1 MEFSPVGNNRLLVM
15 AELVDVAELD
25 AVAVAVAVELDMLC
39 TSCCLAAVRFAVV
52 VAVILTVV

>member
-25 AVAVAVAVELDMLC
+25 AVAVAVELDMLC
-39 TSCCLAAVRFAVV
+39 TSCCLAAVRFAVA
-52 VAVILTVV
+52 VAAILTVV